1 MGMEL
6 VVDKKEKSLNY
17 ISSILNDCHML
28 LDFRISDIGS
38 KAAINIETDSASVEY
53 VVSSKKE
60 MTSFLIELKDRVK
73 YNKEDI
79 NSLLEEMED
88 LELGLLN

>member
-1 MGMEL
+1 MEII
-6 VVDKKEKSLNY
+6 VDKKEKSLNN

-28 LDFRISDIGS
+28 LDFSISDKGS
-38 KAAINIETDSASVEY
+38 KVAINIETDLASVEY

-60 MTSFLIELKDRVK
+60 MTNFLIELKGRVK

-88 LELGLLN
+88 LELFDA